1 MPPVTPAPTP
11 VLGLIAL
18 WSDRHPSE
26 FPSAAP
32 PCDALGDPSADR
44 VLAAVF
50 KATALDPDP
59 VHQLV
64 HLSDMVK
71 LHTNRVNGALLAKP
85 ERYAELRT
93 WLRMILVL
101 SSWFMALHPSFV
113 SGGPA

>member
-11 VLGLIAL
+11 VLDHLL
-18 WSDRHPSE
+18 QWSDRHPSE
-26 FPSAAP
+26 FPSVP

-64 HLSDMVK
+64 HLSDMIK
-71 LHTNRVNGALLAKP
+71 LHTGRTSGVLNARP
-85 ERYAELRT
+85 DRYEELRT

-101 SSWFMALHPSFV
+101 SSWFMALHPAGV
-113 SGGPA
+113 TGRAA

>member
-44 VLAAVF
+44 VLAAAF
-50 KATALDPDP
+50 KSIAD
-59 VHQLV
+59 
-64 HLSDMVK
+64 LSDGDRVIHLAK
-71 LHTNRVNGALLAKP
+71 LVLIHTKAARAALLARSERKP
-85 ERYAELRT
+85 ELQAYLA
-93 WLRMILVL
+93 MIQVL
-101 SSWFMALHPSFV
+101 ARWSSAIN
-113 SGGPA
+113 AARARA

>member
-50 KATALDPDP
+50 QSAALEPDDDRRS
-59 VHQLV
+59 VHVSRITMIHTRRLRGA
-64 HLSDMVK
+64 LNARPEREDELRSYWDMIQV
-71 LHTNRVNGALLAKP
+71 LASWNRVLLDA
-85 ERYAELRT
+85 RAR
-93 WLRMILVL
+93 
-101 SSWFMALHPSFV
+101 A
-113 SGGPA
+113 

>member
-50 KATALDPDP
+50 QSMALEPDEVKRS
-59 VHQLV
+59 VHVSKIALI
-64 HLSDMVK
+64 
-71 LHTNRVNGALLAKP
+71 HTHRLGGILNAKP
-85 ERYAELRT
+85 SRRDELRP
-93 WLRMILVL
+93 WFDMILVL
-101 SSWFMALHPSFV
+101 SRWNRALVEASFE
-113 SGGPA
+113 